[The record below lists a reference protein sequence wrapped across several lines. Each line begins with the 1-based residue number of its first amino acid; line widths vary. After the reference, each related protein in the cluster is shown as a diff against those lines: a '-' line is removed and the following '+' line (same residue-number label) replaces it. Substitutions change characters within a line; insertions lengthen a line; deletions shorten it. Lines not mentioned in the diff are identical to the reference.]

1 MNKEGQNE
9 LLTSEQII
17 IELVPIFCLDVYLCK
32 IKRSKQT
39 KRTNTIT
46 IKSTL
51 INLDRIRNIIGIRI
65 KL

>member
-39 KRTNTIT
+39 KLYNYMSSKNYIHIIIDLSV
-46 IKSTL
+46 IKAV
-51 INLDRIRNIIGIRI
+51 
-65 KL
+65 

>member
-17 IELVPIFCLDVYLCK
+17 IELVPIFCLDIYLCK

-39 KRTNTIT
+39 KE
-46 IKSTL
+46 
-51 INLDRIRNIIGIRI
+51 D
-65 KL
+65 